1 MTGYIF
7 GSIQLAMDRALKPL
21 IAFVLAEFLTRSTS
35 SAVKPARFVTP
46 TSEQRSVRVK
56 IAMTVAPSRSSETS
70 RVHIRALSDSAIHRP
85 TRGGCIDRCD
95 FGSSLICFGV
105 STEASK
111 QGRRQVP
118 KNVPQAA
125 LCRNDGKVEQTLRR
139 TLCGAP
145 NGERCARICTLHV
158 PTAIVLQNV

>member
-118 KNVPQAA
+118 KNVR
-125 LCRNDGKVEQTLRR
+125 LLRR
-139 TLCGAP
+139 VHP
-145 NGERCARICTLHV
+145 EFPRCCEAAV
-158 PTAIVLQNV
+158 QKPDSDVFWIVTGLSEKRTS